1 MDKEDLKT
9 NKFLTGLL
17 VTALILIAF
26 FAGVYLN
33 HFGLKMPPADDK
45 VMGTWGTFGDYFGGI
60 LNPILGF
67 CSFMALLFTIDLQNK
82 QLKKTDEQL
91 EQNRIALDQNA
102 EALKLNNQEL
112 QNSNEQL
119 SLSAKAQSEMEK
131 TQRLQQFE
139 GLFTYMANELSKI
152 YGELIDKSKKKS
164 ARLFLSNSHG
174 KTYTNVRQSLRS
186 NYVLVRFFMYLYQIL
201 KLIDDQSESS
211 MDFRDRKR
219 YSNIIR
225 SSIENDILQLIF
237 LNCLTFDEQDNDF
250 LKYKHLLE
258 KYNFFEHMTFNDKS
272 NDSYNY

>member
-60 LNPILGF
+60 LNPTLGF

-152 YGELIDKSKKKS
+152 YGELIDKSNKKS

-201 KLIDDQSESS
+201 
-211 MDFRDRKR
+211 
-219 YSNIIR
+219 N
-225 SSIENDILQLIF
+225 
-237 LNCLTFDEQDNDF
+237 
-250 LKYKHLLE
+250 
-258 KYNFFEHMTFNDKS
+258 
-272 NDSYNY
+272 